1 MKIATR
7 LIAIGL
13 IMAGGVAVAQQ
24 TATNPAVVARQ
35 DDMRTLGASSKVLGD
50 MAGGKAAFDAA
61 KAKAALEAIVAGA
74 DKIPAL
80 FKPQEMD
87 PAMKAKP
94 DVWSDWD
101 TFARNAGEL
110 KTTAAGIDVS
120 TLEGVQ
126 AGMKAIGGACSN
138 CHRAFRM

>member
-80 FKPQEMD
+80 FSGVKSFRR
-87 PAMKAKP
+87 AKEP
-94 DVWSDWD
+94 YGASG
-101 TFARNAGEL
+101 FEL
-110 KTTAAGIDVS
+110 SEALIDH
-120 TLEGVQ
+120 GRH
-126 AGMKAIGGACSN
+126 GALVHLLGAEN
-138 CHRAFRM
+138 VEIA